1 MWMYANTMR
10 LIHGRRGPEGDNRPA
25 KWIMDP
31 RALARG
37 PLFIQGRLSPSGPT
51 LTCINVF
58 NTLGRSYSSIFK
70 KEKKTT
76 TTNRNLLWSS
86 LVEILVFCTE
96 MFTVCVFKEAS
107 FIFIFFSDWICR
119 IIFSNFNSNKNVF
132 VLNTMCCQPTFTF
145 TVNCFMT

>member
-1 MWMYANTMR
+1 MYICQKSLPCNKR
-10 LIHGRRGPEGDNRPA
+10 LIHGGEGLKPS
-25 KWIMDP
+25 
-31 RALARG
+31 G
-37 PLFIQGRLSPSGPT
+37 PLFILRADYHLPALLWRVLMSLIHLVDLIES
-51 LTCINVF
+51 
-58 NTLGRSYSSIFK
+58 SSIFK
-70 KEKKTT
+70 KEKKKT

-86 LVEILVFCTE
+86 MVEILVFCTE

-119 IIFSNFNSNKNVF
+119 IISSNFNSNKNVF